1 MSNAKANNLLA
12 RGKGVNG
19 WVSGYYVPRNP
30 QGGEGASIYF
40 FPEGSTFESV
50 CYEVDT
56 ETVTACSGMPSADGT
71 LIYDQDIL
79 IDPDRGYAG
88 IVEYSEDDGIFAL
101 MTKDG
106 RQLNFSDLPSTN
118 FKIAG
123 NGIDN
128 PEFLE
133 IV

>member
-19 WVSGYYVPRNP
+19 WVSGYYLPCDP
-30 QGGEGASIYF
+30 QGGEGASIVF
-40 FPEGSTFESV
+40 FPEESTFEAV
-50 CYEVDT
+50 CYAVEP

-88 IVEYSEDDGIFAL
+88 IVEYSVDDGIFAL

-106 RQLNFSDLPSTN
+106 RQLNFSDLLSTN

-123 NGIDN
+123 NGFDN

>member
-1 MSNAKANNLLA
+1 MNAKASFLMA
-12 RGKGVNG
+12 RGKGANG
-19 WVSGYYVPRNP
+19 WVLGYYLPRTP
-30 QGGEGASIYF
+30 EGDEGASIVMY
-40 FPEGSTFESV
+40 PDSETFESV
-50 CYEVDT
+50 SYAVDP

-71 LIYDQDIL
+71 LICDQDI
-79 IDPDRGYAG
+79 IVNTKSGEAG
-88 IVEYSEDDGIFAL
+88 IVEYSEDDGMFAL

-106 RQLNFSDLPSTN
+106 RQLNFSDLQSSE
-118 FKIAG
+118 FRIAG

>member
-1 MSNAKANNLLA
+1 MSEKRANNLLA

-19 WVSGYYVPRNP
+19 WVSGYYLPTNLD
-30 QGGEGASIYF
+30 GDEGASIVMY
-40 FPEGSTFESV
+40 PNSETFESV
-50 CYEVDT
+50 TYAVDPD
-56 ETVTACSGMPSADGT
+56 TVTACSGMPSMNGD
-71 LIYDQDIL
+71 LIFDKDI
-79 IDPDRGYAG
+79 IVNTKSGEAG
-88 IVEYSEDDGIFAL
+88 IVEYSEDDGMFAL

-106 RQLNFSDLPSTN
+106 RQLHFSDLLSTE
-118 FKIAG
+118 FRIAG

>member
-1 MSNAKANNLLA
+1 MNEKRANNLLA

-19 WVSGYYVPRNP
+19 WVSGYFLPCDP
-30 QGGEGASIYF
+30 HGDEGASIVF
-40 FPEGSTFESV
+40 FPEDSTFEAV
-50 CYEVDT
+50 CYAVDP
-56 ETVTACSGMPSADGT
+56 ETVTACSGMPSMNGD
-71 LIYDQDIL
+71 LIFDKDIL
-79 IDPDRGYAG
+79 VNTKSGEAG
-88 IVEYSEDDGIFAL
+88 VVEYSEDDGMFAL

-106 RQLNFSDLPSTN
+106 RQLNFSDLLSTD
-118 FKIAG
+118 FRIAG

>member
-30 QGGEGASIYF
+30 EGGEGASIYF

-56 ETVTACSGMPSADGT
+56 ETVTACSGMPAMNGD
-71 LIYDQDIL
+71 LIFDQDIVVN
-79 IDPDRGYAG
+79 IKSGVAG
-88 IVEYSEDDGIFAL
+88 IVEYSEDDGMFGV

-106 RQLNFSDLPSTN
+106 RLIKFSDLPSTD
-118 FKIAG
+118 FRIAG